1 MVATTLLTII
11 VILFYRQQKASRKLS
26 LQHKQ
31 IESQQLSIQSKNEQL
46 SNRNFQL
53 TALNEEKNNLVK
65 ILAHDMRSPINHI
78 TGLLDIL
85 KLTHQD
91 YNEEDKKVIQQTQDA
106 AKRLNQMI
114 SKILDFDALEGNRMK
129 VMPEIIEVEELLNE
143 VITEL
148 SSMADEKE
156 ITLKL
161 EVDENLNLTSDH
173 LLLTQILE
181 NLLSNA
187 IKFSPLGKSVQLQ
200 CFEKNGELIFAIKD
214 EGPGLT
220 DQDKTLVFKKFQKLS
235 AQPTN
240 GESSTGLGLS
250 IVKKYVELL
259 NGRVWVESKE
269 GEGST
274 FFVALPK
281 LSN

>member
-1 MVATTLLTII
+1 
-11 VILFYRQQKASRKLS
+11 
-26 LQHKQ
+26 
-31 IESQQLSIQSKNEQL
+31 
-46 SNRNFQL
+46 
-53 TALNEEKNNLVK
+53 
-65 ILAHDMRSPINHI
+65 
-78 TGLLDIL
+78 
-85 KLTHQD
+85 
-91 YNEEDKKVIQQTQDA
+91 
-106 AKRLNQMI
+106 MI